1 MYILI
6 SEKDIT
12 NAEVLARYHERL
24 PDGRLIITPQELKTL
39 GSIPECQIAAT
50 KAEVL
55 AIMERQKAE
64 GVTPPGREEETTEA
78 ADADTPAG
86 TDTDAELPD
95 NADGENTGE
104 NIGEPQET
112 DDGETEAAGDEAEEG
127 KETVG
132 ETTQDNGEITESN
145 EETTITEEQD
155 YGNDAGSGEL

>member
-12 NAEVLARYHERL
+12 SAEVLARYHERL

-95 NADGENTGE
+95 NADGEN
-104 NIGEPQET
+104 IGEPQET
-112 DDGETEAAGDEAEEG
+112 DDGETEAAGDESEEG

-132 ETTQDNGEITESN
+132 ETTQDNEETTESN

-155 YGNDAGSGEL
+155 NGNDAGSGEL

>member
-12 NAEVLARYHERL
+12 SAEVLARYHERL

-95 NADGENTGE
+95 NADGENAGE

-112 DDGETEAAGDEAEEG
+112 DDGETEAAGDESEEG

-132 ETTQDNGEITESN
+132 ETTQDNGETTESN
-145 EETTITEEQD
+145 EETTITEEQY